1 MKFSVTNFVWMA
13 IIALGAFGLYLVKY
27 SVQEVQRDV
36 ARMEAKLK
44 QEKETMHL
52 LRAEWAYLNRPER
65 LRELAKGRVEAE
77 PVTTSHIIDVARLP
91 VQDALLAVM
100 NVDAAQQ
107 NELMHQVSSGGLFVP
122 VVAR

>member
-36 ARMEAKLK
+36 ARLEAKLK

-65 LRELAKGRVEAE
+65 LHKLAQGRVETQ
-77 PVTTSHIIDVARLP
+77 PVTTANIIDVTRLP
-91 VQDALLAVM
+91 EREAGLADMDAG
-100 NVDAAQQ
+100 QS